1 MTGHGH
7 GHGHGPHGQGG
18 QMTPEQQKQM
28 IEQDLRLAKNLGQI
42 KHKIVVMSGKGG
54 VGKSTVA
61 ANLAETLQKLGFK
74 TGILDADIHGPNI
87 PKMLGVD
94 LYGESFNE
102 YQFNVF
108 KEITESGLEGK
119 NFKTDEEKL
128 AFIESKKEEYK
139 HSMFPVETPSGLKV
153 MSMAFLLDGI
163 DRPII
168 WRGPQ
173 KTGAIRQ
180 LISDAHWGSLDYLII
195 DNPPGTGDEPLTVL
209 QTIPDA
215 DAVIMVTTPNV
226 VSQEDVLK
234 CVKMVEMMNIEQI
247 GLIENMAY
255 YMCPHCDE
263 KLHIFGEGNGEA
275 FAEEMEITYLG
286 DLPIEEKVSDSP
298 NKEGVISVIDPSDE
312 VSKRFVEIVK
322 DIQKEF
328 IKE

>member
-1 MTGHGH
+1 MPENGHHGH
-7 GHGHGPHGQGG
+7 HGHGG
-18 QMTPEQQKQM
+18 QMTPEQQRQM
-28 IEQDLRLAKNLGQI
+28 MEQEIRLVKNLGKI
-42 KHKIVVMSGKGG
+42 KHKLVVMSGKGG

-61 ANLAETLQKLGFK
+61 ANLAETLQKMGYK

-87 PKMLGVD
+87 PKMLGVEM
-94 LYGESFNE
+94 LEEEFNQYQFDTFKNMVEEGIIDKNLSKDEQEKYIEEKKAE
-102 YQFNVF
+102 YQ
-108 KEITESGLEGK
+108 
-119 NFKTDEEKL
+119 
-128 AFIESKKEEYK
+128 
-139 HSMFPVETPSGLKV
+139 HSMFPVVSPSGLKV
-153 MSMAFLLDGI
+153 MSMAFLIDSI

-173 KTGAIRQ
+173 KTGAIKQ
-180 LISDAHWGSLDYLII
+180 LISDAYWGELDYLII

-234 CVKMVEMMNIEQI
+234 CVKMVELMNIDRI

-255 YMCPHCDE
+255 YMCPHCGE
-263 KLHIFGEGNGEA
+263 KLNIFGEGNGKA

-298 NKEGVISVIDPSDE
+298 NKDATISVLDPSDE
-312 VSKRFVEIVK
+312 VSKRFKEIVE
-322 DIQKEF
+322 DIKKEF
-328 IKE
+328 TEE

>member
-1 MTGHGH
+1 MPEHGH
-7 GHGHGPHGQGG
+7 GHHGHGG

-28 IEQDLRLAKNLGQI
+28 IAQELRLAKNLGQI

-61 ANLAETLQKLGFK
+61 ANIAETLQKVGFK

-87 PKMLGVD
+87 PKMLGVE
-94 LYGESFNE
+94 LYGENFSN
-102 YQFNVF
+102 YQFEVF
-108 KEITESGLEGK
+108 KELTEGAMAKE
-119 NFKTDEEKL
+119 NFENDEQKAE
-128 AFIESKKEEYK
+128 FIKAKQEEYK
-139 HSMFPVETPSGLKV
+139 HSMFPVTLPSGLKV
-153 MSMAFLLDGI
+153 MSMAFLLDSI
-163 DRPII
+163 DTPII

-180 LISDAHWGSLDYLII
+180 LISDAHWGELDYLII

-234 CVKMVEMMNIEQI
+234 CVKMVGMMNIDKI

-255 YMCPHCDE
+255 YVCPHCGD
-263 KLHIFGEGNGEA
+263 KLYIFGEGNGKE

-286 DLPIEEKVSDSP
+286 DLPIEEAVSQSP
-298 NKEGVISVIDPSDE
+298 NKEAVISVLDPSDE
-312 VSKRFVEIVK
+312 VSKRFVEIVT

>member
-1 MTGHGH
+1 MPGHGH
-7 GHGHGPHGQGG
+7 HGHHGHGGQL
-18 QMTPEQQKQM
+18 TPEQQRQM
-28 IEQDLRLAKNLGQI
+28 IEQDLRLAKNLGKI

-61 ANLAETLQKLGFK
+61 ANIAETLQRLGFK

-87 PKMLGVD
+87 PKMLGIEMLED
-94 LYGESFNE
+94 EFNQ
-102 YQFNVF
+102 YQFDTF
-108 KEITESGLEGK
+108 KALVEEGIVGK
-119 NFKTDEEKL
+119 DLSQDEQKEY
-128 AFIESKKEEYK
+128 IETKKEEYK
-139 HSMFPVETPSGLKV
+139 NSMFPVVSPSGLKV
-153 MSMAFLLDGI
+153 MSMAFLIDAI

-173 KTGAIRQ
+173 KTGAIKQ
-180 LISDAHWGSLDYLII
+180 LIADAYWGELDYLII

-209 QTIPDA
+209 QTIPET

-234 CVKMVEMMNIEQI
+234 CVKMVELMNIDKI

-255 YMCPHCDE
+255 YICPHCGE
-263 KLHIFGEGNGEA
+263 KLNIFGKGNGEL

-298 NKEGVISVIDPSDE
+298 NKEATISTLDPSDE

-328 IKE
+328 TKD

>member
-1 MTGHGH
+1 MPEHGH
-7 GHGHGPHGQGG
+7 GHHGHGG

-28 IEQDLRLAKNLGQI
+28 IAQELRLAKNLGQI

-61 ANLAETLQKLGFK
+61 ANIAETLQKLGFK

-87 PKMLGVD
+87 PKMLGVE
-94 LYGESFNE
+94 LYGESFSN
-102 YQFNVF
+102 YQFEVF
-108 KEITESGLEGK
+108 KELTEGAMAKE
-119 NFKTDEEKL
+119 NFANDEEK
-128 AFIESKKEEYK
+128 AEFIKAKQEEYK
-139 HSMFPVETPSGLKV
+139 HSMFPVTLPSGLKV
-153 MSMAFLLDGI
+153 MSMAFLLDSI
-163 DRPII
+163 DTPII

-180 LISDAHWGSLDYLII
+180 LISDAHWGELDYLII

-234 CVKMVEMMNIEQI
+234 CVKMVGMMNIDKI

-255 YMCPHCDE
+255 YICPHCDE
-263 KLHIFGEGNGEA
+263 KLYIFGEGNGKQ

-286 DLPIEEKVSDSP
+286 DLPIEEAVSQSP
-298 NKEGVISVIDPSDE
+298 NKEAVISVLDPSDE
-312 VSKRFVEIVK
+312 VSKRFVEIVSE
-322 DIQKEF
+322 IQKEF
-328 IKE
+328 IEE